1 MKNRSSLVSLCLIIS
16 GIFLF
21 GNLPVTAQA
30 PAPAGAPSSAPI
42 GRYCDFSVSII
53 GVNEQTA
60 GNIANL
66 TVEQQA
72 TFLKNNQGQSFCS
85 AERNS
90 TQEGS
95 FYGRRLYQF
104 GDKINVLDIYN
115 RFSSISK
122 NDAEKEPKPALFF
135 DGGIMKTLEP
145 DGSEFT
151 CYPLPGDVFIRYAD
165 LTNKQYLSAA
175 GAGITKN
182 AVNEQSCPEINGSFY
197 VPIGN
202 DLAYIFAIDIITGP
216 LAYTG
221 DDQFGEGTGPGTGV
235 AQMASELNRI
245 NASSIPEFLG
255 KLIKIIMGVLGTIA
269 LVIIVYAGILWMTA
283 AGNSTREKEA
293 LDTIFWAILGVII
306 ILSSYALV
314 KFIIGNAF

>member
-1 MKNRSSLVSLCLIIS
+1 MKNRFSLVSLCLIIS

-21 GNLPVTAQA
+21 GNVPVSAQS
-30 PAPAGAPSSAPI
+30 PSSAPI

-85 AERNS
+85 AERKS

-115 RFSSISK
+115 RFSAISK
-122 NDAEKEPKPALFF
+122 SDAEKEPKPALFF
-135 DGGIMKTLEP
+135 DGEIMKTLEA

-165 LTNKQYLSAA
+165 LTNTQYLSAE
-175 GAGITKN
+175 GAGITRN
-182 AVNEQSCPEINGSFY
+182 AVNKQSCPEINGRFY

-221 DDQFGEGTGPGTGV
+221 DDQFGEGTGPGTGI
-235 AQMASELNRI
+235 AKMATELNRI

-255 KLIKIIMGVLGTIA
+255 KLIKIAMGILGTIA

-293 LDTIFWAILGVII
+293 LDTIFWAILGVIV